1 MKKGISLALC
11 SLLVCSTFS
20 ACDDQHTHTYA
31 TDSWKSDA
39 TKHWHAAT
47 CEHTSEMSD
56 VDGHSD
62 SDKDGKCD
70 VCGYVVCEHTYATEW
85 SADAD
90 GHYYAST
97 CGDDVKKDEAAHTP
111 DLANVCTVCGYK
123 LGTPD
128 VSTFDKALAVGTYQ
142 GKLVASGSMN
152 INSNTYGSETVKY
165 VNYEFRDGYTYV
177 KEEMPQEN
185 YYAGWIVNT
194 TEYYY
199 SLSDDGVPFGVSS
212 STLGADPN
220 GTNGVAD
227 VTADSVNGY
236 SFDGDFI
243 GGTVKAI
250 GVEEMVN
257 ALYEDAALDLN
268 GDFSGGQVETDEE
281 EGTSYSFSYGI
292 QGTFYFYQLTVAFT
306 LDDNGMMDKV
316 GFYSEQYS
324 TDDVTTDGETGY
336 VTVNAGAEVVT
347 THEYEISQYTDGA
360 KKSAENPYVA
370 NELLATSLKLVDG
383 ENEEV
388 GNTLTLTKGSN
399 VSLSYADVLPATAEL
414 AFNTRKAMVGDKQLM
429 MTEYDFG
436 LGAIVGT
443 SSVQFYAYKVGTY
456 DVVLTVG
463 GVTKQISVTVDY
475 APVTTVTTQVKN
487 ASGYYQAATTA
498 SMYTNATVTLKG
510 FVDTHA
516 EQGVTAE
523 ITSKPNGATID
534 GETPNTVLEIG
545 SGDGVYTLTTSVEG
559 EYVVKFTSTVD
570 DTKSATVTVTVIA
583 PPTAAELLNGKY
595 TAAYGQF
602 KVEFV
607 PSEDGATSGNVT
619 VMDTNASYTKTTTYT
634 CTDYALTLEETL
646 SYTVDFYDTELSCS
660 MSLSIVDYQVVLAY
674 TRGTSNN
681 TYTMSRL
688 DESALCDTWS
698 TDEEN
703 FVIITE
709 NESAYMFELDLD
721 SDGTGVLNIYLASYE
736 YNNWWNEYYWE
747 VGYDADYQVS
757 FTWTLSGSTITFANV
772 EGEKP
777 SDYTALLPT
786 ATVDSWYSEVEL
798 VLVSGDTP
806 VTVTLN

>member
-1 MKKGISLALC
+1 
-11 SLLVCSTFS
+11 
-20 ACDDQHTHTYA
+20 
-31 TDSWKSDA
+31 
-39 TKHWHAAT
+39 
-47 CEHTSEMSD
+47 
-56 VDGHSD
+56 
-62 SDKDGKCD
+62 
-70 VCGYVVCEHTYATEW
+70 
-85 SADAD
+85 
-90 GHYYAST
+90 
-97 CGDDVKKDEAAHTP
+97 
-111 DLANVCTVCGYK
+111 
-123 LGTPD
+123 
-128 VSTFDKALAVGTYQ
+128 
-142 GKLVASGSMN
+142 
-152 INSNTYGSETVKY
+152 
-165 VNYEFRDGYTYV
+165 
-177 KEEMPQEN
+177 MPQEN
-185 YYAGWIVNT
+185 YHAGGIVNT

-281 EGTSYSFSYGI
+281 EGTFYSFSYGI

-316 GFYSEQYS
+316 GFYSKQYS
-324 TDDVTTDGETGY
+324 LNDITTDGETGY
-336 VTVNAGAEVVT
+336 VTVNADAEVVT
-347 THEYEISQYTDGA
+347 TYEYEISQYTDGA
-360 KKSAENPYVA
+360 KNSVENPYAA

-388 GNTLTLTKGSN
+388 GNTLTLTKGSS

-414 AFNTRKAMVGDKQLM
+414 AFNTRKAMVGD
-429 MTEYDFG
+429 EV
-436 LGAIVGT
+436 LGISGDLSAIVGT
-443 SSVQFYAYKVGTY
+443 SSVQFKAYKVGTY
-456 DVVLTVG
+456 DVVLTIG
-463 GVTKQISVTVDY
+463 RVTKQISITVKY
-475 APVTTVTTQVKN
+475 APVTEVTTQVQN

-510 FVDTHA
+510 ATNTYAD
-516 EQGVTAE
+516 QSVTAE
-523 ITSKPNGATID
+523 IFSKPNDATID
-534 GETPNTVLEIG
+534 GGTPNTVLEIG
-545 SGDGVYTLTTSVEG
+545 SGDGVYTFTTSVAG
-559 EYVVKFTSTVD
+559 EYEVKFTSTVD
-570 DTKSATVTVTVIA
+570 STKFATVTVTDTA
-583 PPTAAELLNGKY
+583 PPTAAKLLNGKY

-602 KVEFV
+602 KVKFV
-607 PSEDGATSGNVT
+607 PSEDGATRGNVT
-619 VMDTNASYTKTTTYT
+619 VMDTNASYTETTTYT
-634 CTDYALTLEETL
+634 CTDYALTLGETL
-646 SYTVDFYDTELSCS
+646 SYTVDFYGTELSCS

-709 NESAYMFELDLD
+709 NERAYMFELDLD
-721 SDGTGVLNIYLASYE
+721 SNGTGVLKIYLASYE

-747 VGYDADYQVS
+747 VGSDAAYQVS

-777 SDYTALLPT
+777 FDYTALLTT

>member
-11 SLLVCSTFS
+11 ALLVCSTFS

-281 EGTSYSFSYGI
+281 EGTFYSFSYGI

-316 GFYSEQYS
+316 GFYSKQYS
-324 TDDVTTDGETGY
+324 LNDITTDGETGY
-336 VTVNAGAEVVT
+336 VTVNADAEVVT
-347 THEYEISQYTDGA
+347 TYEYEISQYTDGA
-360 KKSAENPYVA
+360 KNSVENPYAA

-383 ENEEV
+383 KNEEV
-388 GNTLTLTKGSN
+388 GNTLTLTKGSS

-414 AFNTRKAMVGDKQLM
+414 AFNTRKAMVGD
-429 MTEYDFG
+429 EV
-436 LGAIVGT
+436 LGISGDLSAIVGT
-443 SSVQFYAYKVGTY
+443 SSVQFKAYKVGTY
-456 DVVLTVG
+456 DVVLTIG
-463 GVTKQISVTVDY
+463 RVTKQISITVKY
-475 APVTTVTTQVKN
+475 APVTEVTTQVQN

-510 FVDTHA
+510 ATNTYAD
-516 EQGVTAE
+516 QSVTAE
-523 ITSKPNGATID
+523 IFSKPNGATID
-534 GETPNTVLEIG
+534 SEPPNTVLEIG
-545 SGDGVYTLTTSVEG
+545 SGDGVYTFTTSVAG
-559 EYVVKFTSTVD
+559 EYVVEFTSTVD
-570 DTKSATVTVTVIA
+570 STKSARVTVTVTA
-583 PPTAAELLNGKY
+583 PPTAAKILNGKY

-634 CTDYALTLEETL
+634 CTDYALKLGETL
-646 SYTVDFYDTELSCS
+646 SYTVDFYGTELSCS
-660 MSLSIVDYQVVLAY
+660 MRLSIVDYQVVLAY

-721 SDGTGVLNIYLASYE
+721 SDGTGVLKIWNYACERDYWGNYSWQEDSKE
-736 YNNWWNEYYWE
+736 YQ
-747 VGYDADYQVS
+747 AS
-757 FTWTLSGSTITFANV
+757 FTYTLSGSTITFAGV
-772 EGEKP
+772 KITYGTCP
-777 SDYTALLPT
+777 SDYTDLLTT